1 MQKKGGERLPGR
13 PRSPFA
19 AMSALGKSFLEA
31 LHASSEG
38 FFRWRGFPRGAAKG
52 LFFLVALPRDRGSFE
67 GGRTSTVPRVV
78 RPPLNALLV
87 KAFSHKKPC
96 AGVGARA
103 PTNQFQDG
111 SLIKPSWPGVRGLEA
126 PGNQGCRGRPA
137 YSLCRGCKRPARGPL
152 VPAGWRP
159 AKPLQDGI
167 REKRLGGTRNGEQF
181 KREMGTDQGVA
192 FGIARRGAMLTLVG
206 AYPSG

>member
-1 MQKKGGERLPGR
+1 MCQNPVFAFLYFIIVLQGSHITWYLGAMPAPKTPGPPFLQKKGGERLPGR

-111 SLIKPSWPGVRGLEA
+111 ILL
-126 PGNQGCRGRPA
+126 GC
-137 YSLCRGCKRPARGPL
+137 
-152 VPAGWRP
+152 
-159 AKPLQDGI
+159 
-167 REKRLGGTRNGEQF
+167 
-181 KREMGTDQGVA
+181 
-192 FGIARRGAMLTLVG
+192 
-206 AYPSG
+206 